1 MVSEKFYTVVVGIGP
16 GTGRAVAIRFS
27 KEYPVVL
34 LARKPE
40 SYENAVAH
48 ITKAGG
54 RAIGIAAD
62 ATDKDSLKK
71 AFETIEKELP
81 GFKLAA
87 AVYNVRPDIRKIGG
101 FGPFLER
108 TLEQLDTTLKG
119 EVCVRADSCVM

>member
-1 MVSEKFYTVVVGIGP
+1 MVSDKFYAIVAGTGP

-40 SYENAVAH
+40 SYEIAVAH

-54 RAIGIAAD
+54 KAVGIAAD
-62 ATDKDSLKK
+62 ATNRESLKK
-71 AFETIEKELP
+71 AFESIEKDLP
-81 GFKLAA
+81 GYKLAA
-87 AVYNVRPDIRKIGG
+87 ATYNIRPDIRAVGG

-108 TLEQLDTTLKG
+108 SLEQLDTTLNG
-119 EVCVRADSCVM
+119 EV